1 MFIKQDLETNYTNI
15 ILKVLKASL
24 GVRIKL
30 TPSRFDGSLSLLNMK
45 CSLIS
50 WASQISL
57 HLPERSFKGLK
68 FSQMDWLAVASTK
81 LNYFQIS
88 TLT

>member
-1 MFIKQDLETNYTNI
+1 MISFMFIKQDLETNYTNI

-57 HLPERSFKGLK
+57 HLPEKIN
-68 FSQMDWLAVASTK
+68 
-81 LNYFQIS
+81 LNKDGNGHTYPPKDGN
-88 TLT
+88 